1 MPQPTVK
8 AMVWDVEYRRKVSLP
23 ETTQAKKSIRT
34 KRSTKMLDIKNDMD
48 AGVPVPLIW
57 RPKIFKDSEELVEL
71 FNIYCVSLMQKDVK
85 VRKKASEIVPLW
97 ERTIK
102 STWEFFKE
110 GIITERELVEERT
123 FERVPSEL
131 WFAVFLW
138 ISKKTLENYAEK
150 EEYKDA
156 MDMIHT
162 FCERQVEDLGTSGKI
177 SPQMAQ
183 FVLNTSY
190 GRTPAQKNDNDNT
203 LEIKITQ

>member
-1 MPQPTVK
+1 
-8 AMVWDVEYRRKVSLP
+8 MVHLTSTTTGGTAYMKKTPIP
-23 ETTQAKKSIRT
+23 ETSLKKQRIR
-34 KRSTKMLDIKNDMD
+34 RQWSTKMLDIKEDMD
-48 AGVPVPLIW
+48 AWVPVPLIG
-57 RPKIFKDSEELVEL
+57 RPKIFKNDKELIEL
-71 FNIYCVSLMQKDVK
+71 FNIYCVSLMQKDVRI
-85 VRKKASEIVPLW
+85 RKKASELKQLP

-110 GIITERELVEERT
+110 WIITERELVEERT

-131 WFAVFLW
+131 GFAVFLW
-138 ISKKTLENYAEK
+138 ISKWTFDSYKNK
-150 EEYKDA
+150 EDYKDA

-162 FCERQVEDLGTSGKI
+162 FCEWQVEDLGTSGKI

-190 GRTPAQKNDNDNT
+190 WRTPAQKNDNDNT